1 MAVNPMQRKAR
12 NSFLLGMLV
21 MLLIAGAII
30 AFLVMQLMNFN
41 KKEQEEKRASTRV
54 YVLNQ
59 DVSSGQVITNNMYST
74 MTINK
79 NVVPS
84 NATGNLDIINNYS
97 LQDKEGNEVRTE
109 IKNNNSVM
117 YIKRE
122 NKDYELKQEEET
134 GNYYITKNNDKEYI
148 ELNSVP
154 LVAKVSM
161 KKNTIITTDLIAKS
175 DTAITDDLRKEEYNM
190 LALPM
195 DLESG
200 DYVDVR
206 LLLPSGQN
214 FIVVA
219 KKEVTIPQIAGVDSQ
234 DTINLNLGEDE
245 ILSLSSAIVDAYR
258 LDGAKLYVTKYA
270 EAGIQNAA
278 TPTYIANA
286 ETVALIQKDPNIV
299 QKAKSELVSRYNAVG
314 PDMRNQYINS
324 QLNKAENADNN
335 LKTKMEESITNSKA
349 TRKEYLNA
357 LNGSSN

>member
-21 MLLIAGAII
+21 MLLIAGAIV
-30 AFLVMQLMNFN
+30 AFLVMQLMNYN
-41 KKEQEEKRASTRV
+41 KKEQEEKQASTKV

-59 DVSSGQVITNNMYST
+59 DVSSGQVITSDMYKSL
-74 MTINK
+74 TINR
-79 NVVPS
+79 NLVPS
-84 NATGNLDIINNYS
+84 NATGNLDVIENYA

-109 IKNNNSVM
+109 NKNNKVTM
-117 YIKRE
+117 YIKKD

-175 DTAITDDLRKEEYNM
+175 DTTITDDLRKEEYNM
-190 LALPM
+190 FALPM
-195 DLESG
+195 DLKTG

-219 KKEVTIPQIAGVDSQ
+219 KKEITIPQIAGVDSQ
-234 DTINLNLGEDE
+234 DTINLNLREDE

-299 QKAKSELVSRYNAVG
+299 QKAKNDLVARYNTVG
-314 PDMRNQYINS
+314 TEMRNQHINS
-324 QLNKAENADNN
+324 QLNKAENADSN
-335 LKTKMEESITNSKA
+335 LKTKMEESITNSKS
-349 TRKEYLNA
+349 TRKEYLDSLAGATN
-357 LNGSSN
+357 